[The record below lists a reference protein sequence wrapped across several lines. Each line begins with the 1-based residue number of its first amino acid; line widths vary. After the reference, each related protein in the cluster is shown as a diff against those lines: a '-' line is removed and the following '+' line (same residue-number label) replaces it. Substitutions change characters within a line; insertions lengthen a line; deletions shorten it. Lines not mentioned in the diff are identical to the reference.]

1 MLEKRSFF
9 EFVTF
14 SPLTSFG
21 LCTHFRLSSRS
32 PQCLDSWVADDR
44 QQEEIEERNRIQ
56 CVIGKKKAA
65 TADVVL
71 LFKRIRRARIIDR
84 RFSPITPSYIRDG
97 GESSSS
103 SYMPITLF
111 YIRQENTLERQALNV
126 CIHLDLSLS
135 SSLSTRYNSI
145 SPRSF
150 GFSPFFLA
158 AGLIPRLP
166 SLLIIRPPSFDF
178 LPSSCIRRIGSSY
191 FVCLRVLD
199 AHFLRAES
207 IAKSSSS
214 LLL

>member
-1 MLEKRSFF
+1 MEQRSFS

-14 SPLTSFG
+14 SPLASFG

-44 QQEEIEERNRIQ
+44 QQEELEEQYNLV
-56 CVIGKKKAA
+56 CYKEKEAP

-71 LFKRIRRARIIDR
+71 LYKRIRRARIIDR

-126 CIHLDLSLS
+126 CIHLDLSLC

-150 GFSPFFLA
+150 GFSLFFL

-178 LPSSCIRRIGSSY
+178 LPSCCIRRIGSSY
-191 FVCLRVLD
+191 FVCLRVWD

-207 IAKSSSS
+207 IAKSSC